1 MTMAWTE
8 IGLELMFWYVTLLP
22 SVSPA
27 TTLVLSSVSGV
38 EITSPPPTR
47 FGRLT
52 LALGPP
58 FRTPAASWQAA
69 PPTRSIESAIRRI
82 CTAVPHCWFD
92 NSATAAL
99 LESQRAARAED
110 TDIRTRTAARR
121 P

>member
-1 MTMAWTE
+1 
-8 IGLELMFWYVTLLP
+8 MFWYVTLLP

-69 PPTRSIESAIRRI
+69 LPTRSIESAIRRI

-92 NSATAAL
+92 NFATEVL
-99 LESQRAARAED
+99 IEVERAAREED
-110 TDIRTRTAARR
+110 REDRKSTRLNSSHLVISYAVFCL
-121 P
+121 